1 MDPTKKSCYRK
12 SHYGK
17 SCYLRDYCI
26 PFFYIGF
33 FVTGGVDSDGFGNNH
48 TEYFNGTNW
57 IEASPLPFQ
66 SFGACLTQLNQTHT
80 MHIGGTVDSYVS
92 NSNTRTHF
100 NVTNK
105 VLVFDWTMEKW
116 TELTSMSQ
124 SRWAAG
130 CTTLPNGEILVAGGV
145 SSLFCLNDGSSRNCN
160 GNWLSNDALNTTEI
174 FDPKTNSW
182 KSGPALP

>member
-1 MDPTKKSCYRK
+1 
-12 SHYGK
+12 
-17 SCYLRDYCI
+17 
-26 PFFYIGF
+26 
-33 FVTGGVDSDGFGNNH
+33 
-48 TEYFNGTNW
+48 
-57 IEASPLPFQ
+57 
-66 SFGACLTQLNQTHT
+66 
-80 MHIGGTVDSYVS
+80 MHIGGTVDSYVT
-92 NSNTRTHF
+92 NSNRTHF

-130 CTTLPNGEILVAGGV
+130 CTTLPNGEILIGGGV
-145 SSLFCLNDGSSRNCN
+145 SSLSCLNDGSSRNCN

-182 KSGPALP
+182 KSGPALPKNITLGKMMMRNDTPVMIGGVSKVHGHYYNSILALESDQSKWINIGKLKHARYGHLGIFCSYFSFA